1 MSVLDA
7 DTNPQDLYCQINA
20 PKRNLPLEARRLLN
34 TIALLRASHQTTT

>member
-20 PKRNLPLEARRLLN
+20 PKRNLPLEALHLLN
-34 TIALLRASHQTTT
+34 TIALLGASHQSTS